1 MVKIKRKTR
10 IALCIEERLLV
21 RTRESGDK
29 IAPTSGPPADG
40 LQGGAVSKYQ
50 EKKDL
55 PPCKDE

>member
-29 IAPTSGPPADG
+29 IAPTSGPPSDW
-40 LQGGAVSKYQ
+40 LQGGTVSIPR
-50 EKKDL
+50 EKVL
-55 PPCKDE
+55 PTCKDE